1 MNPTRTLPRAALL
14 ALALAA
20 PTHAATLDSAPV
32 YVAGSQYSAV
42 FHQSRALWQLTPADG
57 RDLLVGADAC
67 HSGRRLPEGLWL
79 LTRDAQDRPVL
90 VAPSATML
98 PASGSAP
105 IPLRGCDAAGKT
117 DIAVPQ
123 PLLDLLVA
131 NTGAVYVA
139 D

>member
-1 MNPTRTLPRAALL
+1 MNPTRTLRRAALL

-20 PTHAATLDSAPV
+20 PTHAANPDNTPV
-32 YVAGSQYSAV
+32 YVAGSEYSAV

-57 RDLLVGADAC
+57 RDLLVGAEAC

-79 LTRDAQDRPVL
+79 LTRDAQGRPVL
-90 VAPSATML
+90 VAPSATTL
-98 PASGSAP
+98 PVSGSTP
-105 IPLRGCDAAGKT
+105 VPLRGCDAAGKT

-131 NTGAVYVA
+131 NSGAVYVA